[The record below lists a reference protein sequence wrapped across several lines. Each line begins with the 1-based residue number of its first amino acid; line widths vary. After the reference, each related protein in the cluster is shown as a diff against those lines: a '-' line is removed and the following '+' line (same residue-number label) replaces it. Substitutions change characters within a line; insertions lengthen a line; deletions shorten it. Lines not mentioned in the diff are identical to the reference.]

1 MKKSIRILAV
11 IFVLLMVLAVPAGA
25 VGAYQTYVYG
35 INGSPLHTP
44 DAYTP
49 IQRVDSN
56 YMGLETAIEDPRD
69 LVVDND
75 GNVYIADQK
84 TNRIVVLDKFYK
96 VKFEISKFIN
106 ENGVDDELNAPQ
118 GVFVSERSVYVKD
131 KNGNNIFVDGK
142 PLKENEKLI
151 YVCDTNSNR
160 IVVFDENGEFFK
172 VIAEPQDEIFDE
184 GSVYKPVAMAVDQ
197 YGRLYIVS
205 STTYQGIIM
214 MTTEGEF
221 TGLIGA
227 QKVALSAWEI
237 IRRMFMTDAQKK
249 QTDSAISTE
258 FNNIDIT
265 EDGFI
270 YATISSIKES
280 LIASAIRKKS
290 KSGDYAPVKM
300 LNGAGEEIM
309 RRNGFYPPSGEVQ
322 FTSTVAK
329 NADFVN
335 GPSKIIDVAV
345 GPEKTWSIIDEK
357 RSKVFTYDFDGNLLF
372 AFGDKGQ
379 QLGNIASIQSATY
392 QKVTTGG
399 VTNDYLLLLDKSDK
413 SFTVFSRTEYGDI
426 LINALKHENERKYNL
441 SKDDWEEV
449 LKRNSNF
456 DEAYIG
462 IGKSLYQEGRYEES
476 LVYYKAAYDTAN
488 YSKSYE
494 EIRKAWISQYIL
506 LIPIFVIAI
515 CLGYT
520 FFFKF
525 AGKVNYKATYAKRK
539 KTFFEEI
546 MYGFHII
553 FHPFDGFWD
562 LKHEKRGSIRASLV
576 FLGLTVVTFF
586 YQAIGQSYLANP
598 RGAFTTIFAQ
608 LLGVVVPLALWV
620 IANWCLTTLF
630 EGEGSMKDIFI
641 ATCYS
646 LVPLILLIVPATIAT
661 NFMTVTELNVSELI
675 VSFSFIW
682 MGVLLFVGT
691 LVTHDYTIFKNVV
704 TCLATIVGM
713 VFIMF
718 VGILFST
725 LLGKI
730 VGFISDIIVEINYR
744 L

>member
-1 MKKSIRILAV
+1 MKKSIRILAAV
-11 IFVLLMVLAVPAGA
+11 FALLMVLAIPAGA
-25 VGAYQTYVYG
+25 VGAYQTYVYD

-49 IQRVDSN
+49 IQRVDSA
-56 YMGLETAIEDPRD
+56 YMGIEAAIEDPRD

-84 TNRIVVLDKFYK
+84 TNRVVVLNKYYK
-96 VKFEISKFIN
+96 LKFEISKFTN

-118 GVFVSERSVYVKD
+118 GVFVSERDVYVKD
-131 KNGNNIFVDGK
+131 KDGNNIFVDGK
-142 PLKENEKLI
+142 PVKEKEKLI

-160 IVVFDENGEFFK
+160 IVVFNEDGSFNK

-227 QKVALSAWEI
+227 QKVALSAWQI
-237 IRRMFMTDAQKK
+237 IKRMFQTDAQKRK
-249 QTDSAISTE
+249 QDSIVSTE

-379 QLGNIASIQSATY
+379 QLGNIASIQSACY
-392 QKVTTGG
+392 QVVNGQ
-399 VTNDYLLLLDKSDK
+399 DYLLLLDKSDK

-462 IGKSLYQEGRYEES
+462 IGKSLYQEGRYKES

-494 EIRKAWISQYIL
+494 EIRKAWIAQNI
-506 LIPIFVIAI
+506 IWVPIIVVAI
-515 CLGYT
+515 CLFYT
-520 FFFKF
+520 FIFK
-525 AGKVNYKATYAKRK
+525 AAAKINYKATYAKRK
-539 KTFFEEI
+539 KTFWEEI
-546 MYGFHII
+546 VYAFHVI

-586 YQAIGQSYLANP
+586 YQAIGQGYLANP
-598 RGAFTTIFAQ
+598 RGSFTTIFVQ

-646 LVPLILLIVPATIAT
+646 LLPLILLIIPATIAT

-675 VSFSFIW
+675 VNASFIW

-691 LVTHDYTIFKNVV
+691 LVTHDYSIFKNVV

-730 VGFISDIIVEINYR
+730 VGFISDIIMEINYR

>member
-1 MKKSIRILAV
+1 MKKSIRILAAV
-11 IFVLLMVLAVPAGA
+11 FAILMVLAVPAA
-25 VGAYQTYVYG
+25 AASYQTYVYD

-49 IQRVDSN
+49 MQRVDSI
-56 YMGLETAIEDPRD
+56 YMGLEVAIEDPRD

-84 TNRIVVLDKFYK
+84 TNRIVVLDQFYK
-96 VKFEISKFIN
+96 LKFEISKFVN

-142 PLKENEKLI
+142 PLKEDEKLI

-160 IVVFDENGEFFK
+160 IVVFNEDGTFHK

-184 GSVYKPVAMAVDQ
+184 GSVYKPVAMTVDQ

-227 QKVALSAWEI
+227 QKVSLSAWEI
-237 IRRMFMTDAQKK
+237 IKRMFMTDAQKR
-249 QTDSAISTE
+249 QQETIVSTE

-280 LIASAIRKKS
+280 LITSAIRKKS

-322 FTSTVAK
+322 FTTTVAK

-379 QLGNIASIQSATY
+379 QLGNIASIQAATY
-392 QKVTTGG
+392 QTVKSGETV
-399 VTNDYLLLLDKSDK
+399 NDYLLLLDKSDK

-426 LINALKHENERKYNL
+426 LINALRHENERKYNL
-441 SKDDWEEV
+441 SKEDWEEV

-494 EIRKAWISQYIL
+494 EIRKAWIADMIL
-506 LIPIFVIAI
+506 LIPVIVVAI
-515 CLGYT
+515 CLIYT
-520 FFFKF
+520 FIFK
-525 AGKVNYKATYAKRK
+525 AAAKINYKATYAKRK

-546 MYGFHII
+546 VYAFHVI

-562 LKHEKRGSIRASLV
+562 LKHEKRGSIRASIV
-576 FLGLTVVTFF
+576 FLVLTIVTFF
-586 YQAIGQSYLANP
+586 YQAIGQGYLANP
-598 RGAFTTIFAQ
+598 RGSFTTIFAQ
-608 LLGVVVPLALWV
+608 MLGVIVPLALWV

-646 LVPLILLIVPATIAT
+646 LLPIILLVTPATIAT

-682 MGVLLFVGT
+682 MGILLFVGT
-691 LVTHDYTIFKNVV
+691 LVTHDYTIFKNVL
-704 TCLATIVGM
+704 TCAFTIVGM
-713 VFIMF
+713 LFIMF

-730 VGFISDIIVEINYR
+730 VGFVSDIIMEINYR